1 MIVPAT
7 HFFTVYQALK
17 TDSNSSDDQSVYCFA
32 ACGDA
37 DSVCASQQLLVS
49 IWLRTFSYSKGGL
62 VALQLCPA
70 ADSSALLSR
79 CTLQSIL
86 NREGLHYSLIPV
98 ESYEEIRSHLET
110 LKDAQ
115 VSLHAAQAARQRLF
129 ASGAMLSKMLPLS
142 ESACAL
148 MAARLLQEPRR
159 AQHPH

>member
-49 IWLRTFSYSKGGL
+49 IWLRTFSYSAQTAERPG
-62 VALQLCPA
+62 ALQLCQQLTA
-70 ADSSALLSR
+70 APCFPR
-79 CTLQSIL
+79 CALQSIL

-115 VSLHAAQAARQRLF
+115 VSL
-129 ASGAMLSKMLPLS
+129 
-142 ESACAL
+142 
-148 MAARLLQEPRR
+148 
-159 AQHPH
+159 